1 MSASACL
8 PSDPLLDAQIAQATG
23 ISHFFL
29 RNKLGQFEQVTDP
42 ALIAAALNA
51 GDEDRYYWIF
61 TKDRASRR
69 SRT

>member
-51 GDEDRYYWIF
+51 GDEDRYY
-61 TKDRASRR
+61 
-69 SRT
+69 